1 MYSGILLEERYTN
14 KTQANCV
21 GVSTVSDLEF
31 SIKSV
36 NNNEV
41 RNPGGGTRYNL
52 TLRLKGVLLLGFRIS
67 PVPARLSDSWDDV

>member
-1 MYSGILLEERYTN
+1 MLLDEHYTN

-21 GVSTVSDLEF
+21 GESTVLDLEF

-36 NNNEV
+36 NDNEV

-52 TLRLKGVLLLGFRIS
+52 TLLPKGVLLLGFRIS
-67 PVPARLSDSWDDV
+67 PVPARLSDSWDVV